1 MHRSLT
7 RSLPLI
13 SAVVSM
19 AVLLTVVPV
28 SGAQHRAASS
38 VAQLYSSTPQ
48 SAIRNPKSASFTIQ
62 QIKSYPF
69 PNELTTSATGARIA
83 WAFNER
89 GARNVWVAE
98 APDFRPRR
106 LTNYELDDG
115 QELTSLSI
123 SADGKFVVYVRGG
136 DHGSNF
142 DSSVGVNPML
152 SAVQMKVQL
161 WSVPFAGGEAKLLGD
176 GDEPVISPKSDR
188 VVFARER
195 GVWSVPIDGS
205 APAKRYFYAR
215 GESSGPEWSPDGTR
229 LAFVSSRGDHS
240 FIGIY
245 TNDSTPIIYLA
256 PSTSRD
262 SNPQWSPDGKRIV
275 FVRRPG
281 AGGAPEP
288 ILEQRPQAWAL
299 WTADAATGEG
309 RPLWKSPFTLRGSP
323 PSTQG
328 GTNLHWAA
336 AGRIVFLSYLDGWP
350 HLYSIS
356 ENGGEPLLLTPGNYM
371 AEYISLSPDRKYLV
385 FAGNAGSDADD
396 IDRRHVVKVPVD
408 RAEPVVV
415 TPGKGLEW
423 TPFVTGDG
431 KYIACISA
439 TPKRPPLPT
448 VMPAVG
454 GKPDV
459 LAQDRIPTDFPSA
472 QLVVPK
478 KVVYKAP
485 DGIEIHAQLFESSGG
500 PAKKPAVVYVHGG
513 PPRQMLLGWHYS
525 DYYTNAYAQNQYL
538 ASRGYIV
545 FSVNYRLG
553 IGYGHDF
560 HRPSNAGVQGASEYQ
575 DVKAGAEYLQRL
587 PQVDPRRIGI
597 YGGSYG
603 GFLTALALARDSQ
616 LFAAGVDIHGV
627 HNWTAERAQA
637 LLENRY
643 EKPPDVQRALDVAWQ
658 SSPISAINKWK
669 SPVLL
674 IHGDDD
680 RNVRFS
686 QTTDLVRRLEKTGVS
701 FEELVIPDD
710 THHFMRYA
718 NIVKVDSAVADF
730 FDRVF
735 GTNRST
741 EE

>member
-1 MHRSLT
+1 MQQSLSQKLAT
-7 RSLPLI
+7 I
-13 SAVVSM
+13 SVVI
-19 AVLLTVVPV
+19 AIVTVITTTVISQSV
-28 SGAQHRAASS
+28 SS
-38 VAQLYSSTPQ
+38 
-48 SAIRNPKSASFTIQ
+48 SFTIE

-69 PNELTTSATGARIA
+69 PNELCASATGSRMA

-98 APDFRPRR
+98 GPEFKPRQ
-106 LTNYELDDG
+106 LTNYETDDA

-123 SADGKFVVYVRGG
+123 SADGKFVIYVRGG

-142 DSSVGVNPML
+142 DSTVGVNPAL
-152 SAVQMKVQL
+152 GTTQMKVQV
-161 WSVPFAGGEAKLLGD
+161 WTVPFAGGDPKSLGD
-176 GDEPVISPKSDR
+176 GDEPAVSPKSDR
-188 VVFARER
+188 VVFVRER
-195 GVWSVPIDGS
+195 ALWSAPIDGS
-205 APAKRYFYAR
+205 APAKRFFFAR
-215 GESSGPEWSPDGTR
+215 GESGTPEWSPDGSR
-229 LAFVSSRGDHS
+229 LAFVSNRGDHS
-240 FIGIY
+240 FIGVY
-245 TNDSTPIIYLA
+245 TNDATPIIYLA

-262 SNPQWSPDGKRIV
+262 ASPRWSPDGKRIA

-281 AGGAPEP
+281 TGGAPEP
-288 ILEQRPQAWAL
+288 ILEQRPQAWSI
-299 WTADAATGEG
+299 WTADATSGEG
-309 RPLWKSPFTLRGSP
+309 RGLWKSPFTLRGSP
-323 PSTQG
+323 STTEG

-356 ENGGEPLLLTPGNYM
+356 ESGGEPLLLTPGNYM
-371 AEYISLSPDRKYLV
+371 AEYISLSPDRRFLV
-385 FAGNAGSDADD
+385 FAGNAGADADD

-408 RAEPVVV
+408 KAEPVVV

-423 TPFVTGDG
+423 TPFITGDNHS
-431 KYIACISA
+431 IVFISA
-439 TPKRPPLPT
+439 TPQRPPLP
-448 VMPAVG
+448 AVVSVNG
-454 GKPDV
+454 GKTQL
-459 LAQDRIPTDFPSA
+459 LAEDRIQKEFPTT
-472 QLVVPK
+472 QLVAPK
-478 KVVYKAP
+478 KVVFKAP
-485 DGIEIHAQLFESSGG
+485 DGLEIHGQLFDSPGG
-500 PAKKPAVVYVHGG
+500 ATKKPGIIYVHGG

-525 DYYTNAYAQNQYL
+525 DYYSNAYAVNQYL

-545 FSVNYRLG
+545 LSVNYRLG

-560 HRPSNAGVQGASEYQ
+560 HRPPNAGVQGASEYQ
-575 DVKAGAEYLQRL
+575 DVKAGGEYLRGL
-587 PQVDPRRIGI
+587 PQVDPSRIGI

-616 LFAAGVDIHGV
+616 LFAAGVDVHGV

-658 SSPISAINKWK
+658 SSPISAIATWK

-686 QTTDLVRRLEKTGVS
+686 QTTDLVRRLEKAGVT
-701 FEELVIPDD
+701 FEEIVIPDD
-710 THHFMRYA
+710 THHFMRHA
-718 NIVKVDSAVADF
+718 NSVKVDSSIAAF

-735 GTNRST
+735 GTNRAT
-741 EE
+741 EK